1 MTVTQAIESRRSIRK
16 FLPKAIESEK
26 LEQIADAFR
35 LAPSARN
42 GQSWKLLVV
51 TDTEVKEKIAAASPD
66 GNPPS
71 PIISGAAAV
80 LVGTCSTQS
89 VMSNGHR
96 VDSIDVSIAMT
107 FAMLKAQE
115 LGLGTCWMA
124 YYTEQGLRDALNL
137 PNDVSIVAIMPLGY
151 ADESPE
157 ARPRKAFNEVIEY
170 I

>member
-16 FLPKAIESEK
+16 FLPKPVEQEK
-26 LEQIADAFR
+26 LEQIAEAFR

-42 GQSWKLLVV
+42 GQSWKLTIV
-51 TDTEVKEKIAAASPD
+51 TDPKVKAGIAAAAPD

-71 PIISGAAAV
+71 PLIDGAPVV

-137 PNDVSIVAIMPLGY
+137 PTDISVVAIMPLGY

-157 ARPRKAFNEVIEY
+157 ARPRKSHEEVVEFI
-170 I
+170 